1 MDDKS
6 EDQFK
11 SNARSP
17 QQESEG
23 FLVISVKEAKKL
35 LGKELCEQ
43 LSDNQI
49 RVMIERLTSVAYDSL
64 LAIEVPKTAKV

>member
-17 QQESEG
+17 QQEPEG

-49 RVMIERLTSVAYDSL
+49 RVMIEALTSVAYDSL
-64 LAIEVPKTAKV
+64 LAIEVPKKTKV

>member
-6 EDQFK
+6 EGQFK

-35 LGKELCEQ
+35 LGKELCDQ
-43 LSDNQI
+43 LTDNQI
-49 RVMIERLTSVAYDSL
+49 RVMIKTLTSVAYDSL
-64 LAIEVPKTAKV
+64 LAIEVPKTTKV